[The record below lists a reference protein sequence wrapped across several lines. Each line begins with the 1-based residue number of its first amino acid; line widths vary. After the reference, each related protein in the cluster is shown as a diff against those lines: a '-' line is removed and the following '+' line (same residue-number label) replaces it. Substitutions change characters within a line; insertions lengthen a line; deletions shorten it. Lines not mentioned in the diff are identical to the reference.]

1 MQQPNQ
7 GIRAAIDARREEIIG
22 LLQELIAIA
31 TPNPPG
37 SNYEPIVELLQKKFA
52 EAGVPFEKTYV
63 PAEALAP
70 HGIDGETYPRPAL
83 LGRHGGQEGPSLH
96 LHGHFDVVPA
106 NKPAQY
112 IPLREN
118 GRIHGRGAADM
129 KAGLVAMWA
138 ALRVLRDCALQPRR
152 PITLSLTPDEESGGE
167 TGAGYL
173 IRAGIIRTDDIAF
186 LIMPECTSTDIW
198 NASKGALVVD
208 VIVKGKP
215 AHSTLPH
222 LGRNAFED
230 MLPVA
235 QALVEL
241 RKQVETRRSA
251 FTVEDPRAAFST
263 MALGGEGG
271 GGEKFNIIPGRYHF
285 TIDRRPIPEE
295 AMADVRA
302 ELFAVQEEMRRRGI
316 DVTFETLLEAV
327 PALTPADAHGCQV
340 LTQAISEVTGRV
352 PRALLCPGFLDI
364 RHFNARGVPAVACGP
379 GQLEVA
385 HGPEEWVAE
394 QDLLDYVQILALS
407 LLRI

>member
-1 MQQPNQ
+1 MHQPEQ
-7 GIRAAIDARREEIIG
+7 ALAAAIAARREEIIG
-22 LLQELIAIA
+22 LLQEMIAIA

-37 SNYEPIVELLQKKFA
+37 SNYEPIVALLQEKFA
-52 EAGVPFEKTYV
+52 ETGVSFEKTYV

-70 HGIDGETYPRPAL
+70 YGIDGTTYPRPAL
-83 LGRHGGQEGPSLH
+83 IGSYGTQPGPSLH

-106 NKPAQY
+106 NDPAQY
-112 IPLREN
+112 VPVRAD

-138 ALRVLRDCALQPRR
+138 ALTALRDCRLSSNRR
-152 PITLSLTPDEESGGE
+152 ITISLTPDEESGGE

-173 IRAGIIRTDDIAF
+173 IREGVIRTDDIAF
-186 LIMPECTSTDIW
+186 LIMPECTSTEIW

-208 VIVKGKP
+208 VVIKGKP

-222 LGRNAFED
+222 LGRSAFED

-235 QALVEL
+235 EALVAL
-241 RKQVETRRSA
+241 RKKIETRRSG
-251 FTVEDPRAAFST
+251 FTVDDPRAAFST
-263 MALGGEGG
+263 MAIGGEGG

-295 AMADVRA
+295 DMAQVRA
-302 ELFAVQEEMRRRGI
+302 ELFAIQDEMRSRGI
-316 DVTFETLLEAV
+316 DVTFEVLLEAV
-327 PALTPADAHGCQV
+327 AALTPEDAHGCQV
-340 LTQAISEVTGRV
+340 LTQAIHEVTGRV

-379 GQLEVA
+379 GRLEVA
-385 HGPEEWVAE
+385 HGPEEWVSE
-394 QDLLDYVQILALS
+394 QDLLEYVQVLALT
-407 LLRI
+407 LMRL